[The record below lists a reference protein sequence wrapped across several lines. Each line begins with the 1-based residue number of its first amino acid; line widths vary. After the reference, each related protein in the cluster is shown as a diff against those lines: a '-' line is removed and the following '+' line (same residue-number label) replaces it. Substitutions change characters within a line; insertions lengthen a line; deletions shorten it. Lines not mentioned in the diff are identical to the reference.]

1 MINYVNLGT
10 TIISLKYING
20 IIIGSDSKVN
30 IGSFI
35 SNRNSD
41 KVFQLS
47 KFIVC
52 CRSGKSADNQ
62 NLCDKLKNYVIEKEF
77 IYGRHVLV
85 REVVQFIKTLMY
97 NCNLECTMICAGWDC
112 TNGFQNYLITNGGGL
127 IQKSIIVNGGGSN
140 YISGLIDNNF
150 NETMSLEECEKLI
163 TKSLSIAINKDTRSG
178 GIIRLTYISSAGMI
192 KKCFLPY

>member
-1 MINYVNLGT
+1 MIDCVNLGT
-10 TIISLKYING
+10 TIISLKYMNG

-30 IGSFI
+30 IGSFT

-52 CRSGKSADNQ
+52 CRAGKCADNQ
-62 NLCDKLKNYVIEKEF
+62 NLCDKLKIYVIEKEF
-77 IYGRHVLV
+77 IHGRHVLV
-85 REVVQFIKTLMY
+85 REVVQFIKTLLY
-97 NCNLECTMICAGWDC
+97 NYNLECTIICAGWDS
-112 TNGFQNYLITNGGGL
+112 TNGFQNYLITNGGSL

-140 YISGLIDNNF
+140 YITGLIDNNF
-150 NETMSLEECEKLI
+150 NEIMSLEECEKLI
-163 TKSLSIAINKDTRSG
+163 IKSLSIAMNKDTRSG
-178 GIIRLTYISSAGMI
+178 GIIRLTYISSTGMI